1 MIIELISNKYEGQIK
16 LQEPLVGDNIDLPE
30 ELINVLLK
38 SNGIKETMSVAQQ
51 SEPIEIGW
59 IIYPYDEIVK
69 ETEFYREEYGL
80 NGIVFASDGEGN
92 LYYLLDGKVYEF
104 NPIDDESEL
113 KSDSFEDFFS

>member
-1 MIIELISNKYEGQIK
+1 MIIELISKRYEGQIK

-80 NGIVFASDGEGN
+80 NGIVFASDGAGN
-92 LYYLLDGKVYEF
+92 PYYLVDGKVYEF